1 MAWGV
6 DEVDEEARTV
16 LALLDEV
23 QVVLR
28 QFIEEGDGAAGET
41 GKSAQLRPLP
51 PEPKHSHLSP
61 CTGAAGTLR
70 VQLSTGAKGGD
81 RDGPRTPP
89 RSPLTWT

>member
-6 DEVDEEARTV
+6 DEIDEEARAV

-41 GKSAQLRPLP
+41 GESAQLRPLP
-51 PEPKHSHLSP
+51 TEPRHSHLSP
-61 CTGAAGTLR
+61 CTGAAGTLLA
-70 VQLSTGAKGGD
+70 QLSAGAMGGD
-81 RDGPRTPP
+81 SDGPRTPP

>member
-1 MAWGV
+1 MSANVYVQHAPPTRHAVHHHQSSIGDTQGSCHLRGEVDVAWGV

-41 GKSAQLRPLP
+41 EKSSQP
-51 PEPKHSHLSP
+51 S
-61 CTGAAGTLR
+61 
-70 VQLSTGAKGGD
+70 
-81 RDGPRTPP
+81 
-89 RSPLTWT
+89 